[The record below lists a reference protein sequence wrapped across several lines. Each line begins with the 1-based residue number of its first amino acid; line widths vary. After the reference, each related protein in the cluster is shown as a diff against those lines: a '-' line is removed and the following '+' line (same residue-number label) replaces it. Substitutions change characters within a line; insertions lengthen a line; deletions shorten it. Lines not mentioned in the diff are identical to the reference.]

1 MIRILKL
8 IISKLKKDNRKH
20 LNTIY
25 TYRDFDIEEFMR
37 TVEYA
42 AWVGSRKRLAEFH
55 GGTEDAILIFSGR
68 IYEPTYEYFEGT
80 CDALVKFNDKVKE
93 LYGQKGISVAPHRH
107 AVKVTGRKEDVIEF
121 VKNHFSNGFTI
132 HYPLEES
139 AGKY

>member
-1 MIRILKL
+1 MIRIIKL

-25 TYRDFDIEEFMR
+25 TYRGFDIEEFMR
-37 TVEYA
+37 TV
-42 AWVGSRKRLAEFH
+42 
-55 GGTEDAILIFSGR
+55 
-68 IYEPTYEYFEGT
+68 
-80 CDALVKFNDKVKE
+80 
-93 LYGQKGISVAPHRH
+93 
-107 AVKVTGRKEDVIEF
+107 TGRKEGVIEF